1 MIGVRIIVNLY
12 QDSRVY
18 LGISPSPR
26 KLEPAH
32 VFAELAGLLAG
43 IMGPWVALLLRL
55 VILESITDT

>member
-18 LGISPSPR
+18 LGFSPSPR

-43 IMGPWVALLLRL
+43 MGPWVALLLRL

>member
-43 IMGPWVALLLRL
+43 MGPWAALLLRL